1 VGEVGYKRVWVA
13 MGQMKD
19 RYSLAG
25 SPPRSWP
32 CSYTLWSRCS
42 SGCSPPRS
50 SSARTTNSGS

>member
-1 VGEVGYKRVWVA
+1 